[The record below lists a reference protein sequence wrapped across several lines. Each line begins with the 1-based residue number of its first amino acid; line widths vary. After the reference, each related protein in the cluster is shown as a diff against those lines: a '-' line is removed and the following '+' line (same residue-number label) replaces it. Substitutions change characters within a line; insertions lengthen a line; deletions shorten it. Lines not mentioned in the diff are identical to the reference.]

1 METFL
6 SFFVPGKP
14 TGKGRPRFTRQG
26 HTYTPAITAAAEKMV
41 ASIASDAMI
50 EAQRKPRIGRCSVHI
65 IATWPIP
72 KSWPQERQSRARQ
85 NYEVPGK
92 PDLDNIAKLI
102 LDACNGV
109 VYEDDVQVCMLTVTK
124 LYGETPGV
132 AVIVR

>member
-1 METFL
+1 MESFV
-6 SFFVPGKP
+6 SFFIPGKP

-50 EAQRKPRIGRCSVHI
+50 KAQRKPRISRCSVHI
-65 IATWPIP
+65 IATWPVP
-72 KSWPQERQSRARQ
+72 KSWTKQRQAAALS
-85 NYEVPGK
+85 NDEIPGK

-102 LDACNGV
+102 LDALNGV

-124 LYGETPGV
+124 LYGDTPGC